1 MAPTFNYFQKHF
13 FYLEKSTNVIKSAI
27 MVIKDRVS
35 MIPDDK
41 VLLVRSARRSYAS
54 ILFGNHWLIN

>member
-1 MAPTFNYFQKHF
+1 
-13 FYLEKSTNVIKSAI
+13 